1 MFFIIIEWLWKIS
14 TESVYILCRN
24 YEGKCAA
31 ASEYISCFLR
41 NVWQLLN
48 ISYFLKN
55 VLLLLKDINEQH
67 CFWKE
72 NVQLPPNIFFC
83 IENYVAAS
91 RNISMFFNERA
102 AASEIYQWTTASERK
117 NMLLRIMST

>member
-1 MFFIIIEWLWKIS
+1 MKNLHTKCLYFVQKLWRKMCSCFWIHLLLFK
-14 TESVYILCRN
+14 ECV
-24 YEGKCAA
+24 A
-31 ASEYISCFLR
+31 ASEY
-41 NVWQLLN
+41 

-55 VLLLLKDINEQH
+55 VRLLLKDINERH

-72 NVQLPPNIFFC
+72 NVQLPPNIFFY
-83 IENYVAAS
+83 IENCVAAS

-117 NMLLRIMST
+117 ICFLELCPPKKYFEF